1 MPSTLV
7 KSYAKKANK
16 SVAQVE
22 KIWDEAKAAAAK
34 LFKSSNPRYWA
45 YVNGTV
51 RKRLALTESTT
62 FKEFVELAFDY
73 PEAVPQSTQVPQAQC
88 EDSSYGRFI
97 SCLFAARDKAHELH
111 LSSKS
116 YAQHKALNELYD
128 LLLDHADKMAE
139 SFQGRHGLVSISIP
153 ASSIVF
159 DQTCANAFIEA
170 LVEWLEGPA
179 RSLIGTDSFII
190 NQFEDLLGNVFRVKY
205 KLDNLE

>member
-16 SVAQVE
+16 TVAQVE

-34 LFKSSNPRYWA
+34 HFKSSNPRYWA
-45 YVNGTV
+45 YVNGTT
-51 RKRLALTESTT
+51 RKRLNLAESTT

-73 PEAVPQSTQVPQAQC
+73 PEAVPQTSQVPQAQS
-88 EDSSYGRFI
+88 EDSDYGRFI
-97 SCLFAARDKAHELH
+97 SCLFAARDKSHELH

-139 SFQGRHGLVSISIP
+139 SFQGRHGIVSICTP
-153 ASSIVF
+153 ASSMVF

-190 NQFEDLLGNVFRVKY
+190 NQYEDLLGNVYQIKY
-205 KLDNLE
+205 KLDNLS